1 MNCCTECM
9 EPGEA
14 VVCAKLCVA
23 RLHLCNDPQLVLD
36 FSMLEIWE
44 SLYPRLCMM
53 FFLNES
59 MP

>member
-1 MNCCTECM
+1 M

-23 RLHLCNDPQLVLD
+23 RLCLCNDPQLVFD
-36 FSMLEIWE
+36 SSMLEIWV
-44 SLYPRLCMM
+44 SLYPGLCMLF
-53 FFLNES
+53 FFLNAS